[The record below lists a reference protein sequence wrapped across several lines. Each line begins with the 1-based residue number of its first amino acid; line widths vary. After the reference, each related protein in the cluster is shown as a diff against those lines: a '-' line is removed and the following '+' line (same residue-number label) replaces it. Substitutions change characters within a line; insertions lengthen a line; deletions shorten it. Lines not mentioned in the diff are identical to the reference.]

1 MTRDELLDRA
11 KGCIGWAGGNNYL
24 AQPLPSIAVSLEA
37 IACILLAR
45 EIGEGEVVKQ
55 AEAEAEQMVAAQM
68 EEKPSGGHVLSD
80 SELIRLRQ
88 WFEDYNHFLGD
99 NISEG
104 VMERIRRLSD
114 SHRAANARIR
124 ELEEEHGV
132 ACCVRCGYPG
142 QVYHYDLPGCKK
154 RVEIALPYHPD
165 ELETG

>member
-1 MTRDELLDRA
+1 MTREELLRD
-11 KGCIGWAGGNNYL
+11 AGYQITEAISVADLDQDKFRRMTGHHAL
-24 AQPLPSIAVSLEA
+24 VA
-37 IACILLAR
+37 IACVLLAR
-45 EIGEGEVVKQ
+45 ELREGKVSQQV
-55 AEAEAEQMVAAQM
+55 EAEAEQMVAAQM

-104 VMERIRRLSD
+104 VMERIRRLTD

-142 QVYHYDLPGCKK
+142 QV
-154 RVEIALPYHPD
+154 
-165 ELETG
+165 

>member
-68 EEKPSGGHVLSD
+68 ED
-80 SELIRLRQ
+80 EL
-88 WFEDYNHFLGD
+88 
-99 NISEG
+99 
-104 VMERIRRLSD
+104 
-114 SHRAANARIR
+114 AAAKARIR
-124 ELEEEHGV
+124 ELEEAIKQHRDTAHNGRWPCDAADDALYAV
-132 ACCVRCGYPG
+132 L
-142 QVYHYDLPGCKK
+142 DK
-154 RVEIALPYHPD
+154 R
-165 ELETG
+165 